1 MGEDM
6 HSSVNALSVL
16 GVGIM
21 FEKDLI
27 PLSALRPSHHFHG
40 GLVWIELLILHT
52 SFNFKVDYIYSHF
65 CLCVSC
71 NLLFLSGSWVAGAY
85 PS

>member
-40 GLVWIELLILHT
+40 GLVWIELLILLI
-52 SFNFKVDYIYSHF
+52 FAHF
-65 CLCVSC
+65 I
-71 NLLFLSGSWVAGAY
+71 
-85 PS
+85 